1 MSCLQA
7 LFGFFNELNSYWVA
21 PLVNLVFV
29 LVAILAQ
36 LFLMTKWGRDVL
48 AWMNSQML
56 HVKGNKSIRLGT
68 EQRRLL
74 TATSPESFRLYS
86 DDSDAQNELSASV
99 IGQHSSALHVELS
112 DAHNPVWQ
120 CAKQLDVGSSCQVFP
135 VHA

>member
-7 LFGFFNELNSYWVA
+7 FFGFFNELNSYWVA

-36 LFLMTKWGRDVL
+36 LFLMTKWGRDVT
-48 AWMNSQML
+48 AWTNLQML

-74 TATSPESFRLYS
+74 TATPPGSFRLYS
-86 DDSDAQNELSASV
+86 DDSDAQDQSSASAF
-99 IGQHSSALHVELS
+99 GQRTSALHVELS
-112 DAHNPVWQ
+112 DAHNLLHQASNVP
-120 CAKQLDVGSSCQVFP
+120 SN
-135 VHA
+135 

>member
-7 LFGFFNELNSYWVA
+7 FFGFFNDLNSYWVA

-36 LFLMTKWGRDVL
+36 LFLPTKWGRHVM

-56 HVKGNKSIRLGT
+56 HVKGNKSIALRT

-74 TATSPESFRLYS
+74 TATPPGSFRLYS
-86 DDSDAQNELSASV
+86 DDSEVQDQSSASV
-99 IGQHSSALHVELS
+99 IDQRTSALHVELS
-112 DAHNPVWQ
+112 DAHKLLYPASNVP
-120 CAKQLDVGSSCQVFP
+120 SN
-135 VHA
+135 